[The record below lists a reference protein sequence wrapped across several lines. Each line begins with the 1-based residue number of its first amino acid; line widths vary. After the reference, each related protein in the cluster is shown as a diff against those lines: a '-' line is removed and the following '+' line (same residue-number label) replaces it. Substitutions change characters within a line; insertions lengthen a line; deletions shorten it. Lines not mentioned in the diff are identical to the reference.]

1 MLTLAQKQKFYGHV
15 FEGETFDCGSKA
27 GFIRANI
34 AYSLDDTSIRGEVL
48 NDLKKWIVTRFTSH

>member
-1 MLTLAQKQKFYGHV
+1 MLTLAKSQKFYGHV

-34 AYSLDDTSIRGEVL
+34 AYALDDPGIRGEVL
-48 NDLKKWIVTRFTSH
+48 SDLKKWVLSRFKLL

>member
-1 MLTLAQKQKFYGHV
+1 MLNLASEQPFYGYV

-34 AYSLDDTSIRGEVL
+34 AFAMDDDEVAGEVREEL
-48 NDLKKWIVTRFTSH
+48 ARHLG